1 MVTIYATDYNSN
13 NPQDTASEGHLPD
26 GFNWSLNH
34 EGTDGKQDENAE
46 GNKPLTAQK
55 GDNPHEP
62 ENCCQLE
69 LRAKITNIDPV
80 NLEITFN
87 IPVTVKN
94 GDRILRDYH
103 LIASCERF
111 ETGAAL
117 EPTDYFESFY
127 QYFG

>member
-1 MVTIYATDYNSN
+1 
-13 NPQDTASEGHLPD
+13 
-26 GFNWSLNH
+26 LNH
-34 EGTDGKQDENAE
+34 EGTDGKQDESAE
-46 GNKPLTAQK
+46 GNSELTAQK
-55 GDNPHEP
+55 GDNPHTADA
-62 ENCCQLE
+62 CCTLE
-69 LRAKITNIDPV
+69 LRAKITAIDPV
-80 NLEITFN
+80 NLQITFN
-87 IPVTVKN
+87 IPVSVKD

>member
-46 GNKPLTAQK
+46 GNKHLTAQK

-87 IPVTVKN
+87 ICAKIT
-94 GDRILRDYH
+94 
-103 LIASCERF
+103 
-111 ETGAAL
+111 
-117 EPTDYFESFY
+117 
-127 QYFG
+127 

>member
-1 MVTIYATDYNSN
+1 
-13 NPQDTASEGHLPD
+13 
-26 GFNWSLNH
+26 
-34 EGTDGKQDENAE
+34 
-46 GNKPLTAQK
+46 LTAQK

-62 ENCCQLE
+62 GNCCTLE
-69 LRAKITNIDPV
+69 LRAKITAIDVV
-80 NLEITFN
+80 NMTLTFN
-87 IPVTVKN
+87 IPVSVKD

-127 QYFG
+127 QYF